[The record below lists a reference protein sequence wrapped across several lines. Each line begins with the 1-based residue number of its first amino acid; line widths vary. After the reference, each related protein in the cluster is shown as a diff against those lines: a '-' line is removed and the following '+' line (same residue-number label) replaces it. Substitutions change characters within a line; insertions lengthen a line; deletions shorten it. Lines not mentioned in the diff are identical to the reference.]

1 MTYYVKIHGRRAYY
15 RVMARFTTSNKGYRL
30 LHIDS
35 TEPISERAYYATPK
49 EARFIR
55 SDLRDPVH
63 GYFHEIGNYNF
74 FNRLE
79 ALNHVD

>member
-15 RVMARFTTSNKGYRL
+15 RVTAHFTTSNKGYRL

-35 TEPISERAYYATPK
+35 TEPISEIAYYATPR

-55 SDLRDPVH
+55 TDIHHDTH
-63 GYFHEIGNYNF
+63 DYFHEIGNDNF

-79 ALNHVD
+79 ALNHGD